1 MTAPFVLPDLTPALP
16 EMVMLAMTCL
26 VLVVDLYLPQERRGF
41 TLLLAVATLV
51 LTVVAVSIVAPAAPV
66 TSFSGSFVLDQL
78 AVVLKISV
86 CVVTFLVFVYSR
98 DYLVDNGIYKGEYYV
113 LGLFATLGM
122 MVMISA
128 QSFLLIYLGLELLSL
143 SLYSMI
149 AFNRDSLRASESAMK
164 YFVLGAMASGLLLY
178 GISIFYGITGT
189 IDLNELAVG
198 VDSQMAAHPVA
209 LGFALTFIVVGLS
222 FKLGAVPFH
231 MWLPDIY
238 QGSPTSVTLFIGTA
252 PKIAGFAM
260 AMRLLV
266 DGLGDLAFDWS
277 QMLTALAV
285 ASMALGNVIAI
296 AQSNFKR
303 MLAYST
309 ISHVGF
315 ILLGILSATANGY
328 ASAMFYTITYAITA
342 SVAFGVLIV
351 LNRKGFEAENISD
364 LAGLNDGNPWYAA
377 LLAIAM
383 FSMAGV
389 PPTVGFYAKLS
400 VLQSVIQ
407 VDIVWLAVLAVLF
420 TVIGLFYYLRIIK
433 VMYFDKPLPEQTTT
447 IKEALDVKLL
457 LGANSLSLILLGMFP
472 SLLMAY
478 CILAFSS
485 L

>member
-1 MTAPFVLPDLTPALP
+1 MTTEFVQPDLMPALP

-26 VLVVDLYLPQERRGF
+26 VLVVDLFLPQEKRGF
-41 TLLLAVATLV
+41 TLLLSV
-51 LTVVAVSIVAPAAPV
+51 LTLALAIGAVMLVAPISSV
-66 TSFSGSFVLDQL
+66 SSFGGSFVLDQL
-78 AVVLKISV
+78 AVVLKIAV
-86 CVVTFLVFVYSR
+86 CAITILVFVYSR
-98 DYLVDNGIYKGEYYV
+98 DYLSDHDIYKGEYYV

-128 QSFLLIYLGLELLSL
+128 HSFLLVYLGLELLSL
-143 SLYSMI
+143 SLYAMI
-149 AFNRDSLRASESAMK
+149 AFNRNSLRASESAMK

-189 IDLNELAVG
+189 LDLIELSSAVKG
-198 VDSQMAAHPVA
+198 EMGEHPVA
-209 LGFALTFIVVGLS
+209 LGFALTFIVVGLC

-260 AMRLLV
+260 AIRLLV
-266 DGLGDLAFDWS
+266 DGLGDLQVDWS
-277 QMLTALAV
+277 QMLTALAI

-296 AQSNFKR
+296 AQTNFKR

-315 ILLGILSATANGY
+315 ILLGILSTSANGY

-342 SVAFGVLIV
+342 SVAFGVLLV
-351 LNRKGFEAENISD
+351 LNRKGFEAEEIGD
-364 LAGLNDGNPWYAA
+364 LSGLNDGNPWYAA

-400 VLQSVIQ
+400 VLQAVVQ
-407 VDIVWLAVLAVLF
+407 VDMVWLAIVAVLF
-420 TVIGLFYYLRIIK
+420 SVIGLFYYLRVIK
-433 VMYFDKPLPEQTTT
+433 VMYFDKPLEEQTTT
-447 IKEALDVKLL
+447 IKEALDVKMLL
-457 LGANSLSLILLGMFP
+457 SANSLSLILLGVFP
-472 SLLMAY
+472 STLMAY
-478 CILAFSS
+478 CILAFS
-485 L
+485 

>member
-1 MTAPFVLPDLTPALP
+1 MTSEFIQPDLMPALP

-26 VLVVDLYLPQERRGF
+26 VLVVDLFLPQEKRGF
-41 TLLLAVATLV
+41 TLLLSVVTLGLAIGAVI
-51 LTVVAVSIVAPAAPV
+51 VVAPVSTVS
-66 TSFSGSFVLDQL
+66 SFGGSFVLDQL
-78 AVVLKISV
+78 AVVLKIAT
-86 CVVTFLVFVYSR
+86 CGITILVFVYSR
-98 DYLVDNGIYKGEYYV
+98 DYLADHNIYKGEYYV

-122 MVMISA
+122 MIMISA
-128 QSFLLIYLGLELLSL
+128 HSFLLVYLGLELLSL
-143 SLYSMI
+143 SLYAMI
-149 AFNRDSLRASESAMK
+149 AFNRNSSSAAEAAMK

-189 IDLNELAVG
+189 
-198 VDSQMAAHPVA
+198 VDINQVSASINAQLDQHPVA
-209 LGFALTFIVVGLS
+209 LGFALTFIVVGLC

-260 AMRLLV
+260 AIRLLV
-266 DGLGDLAFDWS
+266 DGLGDLQVDWS
-277 QMLTALAV
+277 QMLTVLAV
-285 ASMALGNVIAI
+285 ASMALGNIIAI
-296 AQSNFKR
+296 AQTNFKR

-342 SVAFGVLIV
+342 SVAFGVLLV
-351 LNRKGFEAENISD
+351 LNRKGCEAEEISD
-364 LAGLNDGNPWYAA
+364 LGGLNDSNPWYAA

-400 VLQSVIQ
+400 VLQAVIQ
-407 VDIVWLAVLAVLF
+407 VELLWLAVVAVLF
-420 TVIGLFYYLRIIK
+420 SVIGLFYYLRIIK
-433 VMYFDKPLPEQTTT
+433 VMYFDKPAAEQTIT
-447 IKEALDVKLL
+447 IKEALDVKVLL
-457 LGANSLSLILLGMFP
+457 SANSLSLILLGVFP
-472 SLLMAY
+472 SSLMAY
-478 CILAFSS
+478 CILAFS
-485 L
+485 